1 MSLDGTLE
9 EHRIAGVSLRNGM
22 HTAMH
27 EGMHARV
34 RLVTS
39 AFSNQRCCALG
50 RWIYEDGAR
59 WDDVPELL
67 QLELAHASFHT
78 VALVIAIAITQK
90 RFAEAAVMLEPD
102 ALFENAARM
111 LAHAVSRFENRRRT
125 GASPRP
131 IAHVQIH

>member
-78 VALVIAIAITQK
+78 VALVIRRSGGDARAGRAVRK
-90 RFAEAAVMLEPD
+90 RGAY
-102 ALFENAARM
+102 AR
-111 LAHAVSRFENRRRT
+111 SRGVAF
-125 GASPRP
+125 
-131 IAHVQIH
+131 